1 VINEINIRVNQRI
14 RTNLTVPGSSIDLA
28 AINEAIDNMIAE
40 VGESFYNYVDRIGLT
55 KDPNLIVLSSLHH
68 YFYDSDEMNNVKTVI
83 NLKELN
89 KIKGIKSFLQIYFRF
104 LPQKCNFV
112 GYFIDN
118 NKIDRYALRNNSA
131 CFDNKRRFD
140 EIENSIISR
149 IPFINMLYSKMDLKT
164 NTYLSKCSVTSLLK
178 IYGFKVID
186 MTEHNDLTY
195 FHSQKIG
202 IAYN

>member
-1 VINEINIRVNQRI
+1 MI
-14 RTNLTVPGSSIDLA
+14 RTNLSLQGSSIDLA
-28 AINEAIDNMIAE
+28 GINEAIDILIAE
-40 VGESFYNYVDRIGLT
+40 MGESFYNYVDRIGLA
-55 KDPNLIVLSSLHH
+55 KDPNLIVLSSLHN

-89 KIKGIKSFLQIYFRF
+89 KIKGIKSLLQVYLRF

-118 NKIDRYALRNNSA
+118 KKIDRYALRNNSP

-164 NTYLSKCSVTSLLK
+164 NTYMSKCSVTTLLE